1 MKKAFIIIA
10 AISLMLCFC
19 VSVSAAETTYRIE
32 EGKMSLQLPDSW
44 VVYTR
49 DMPKEDANIAA
60 YYTNH
65 TEMIAYMEKYKV
77 YMEALPNE
85 KMMIGIKIWPAE
97 ELSNQF
103 RELLGTEDKI
113 EREKKLTDMMDN
125 APAGDVQLVGLY
137 ESNPGGS
144 SNWLYLENTIATE
157 HYVVDQYI
165 AVVGDK
171 AVFVYGV
178 PTEDYMLSA
187 DNKAILEQVLGKIVY
202 DKSVMTSSSP
212 APKQETTPQSPSQQD
227 SFANQNN
234 QTTART
240 GLDMRTILLIGLAVV
255 VVSVVA
261 IVGMKLLRKKK
272 SL

>member
-19 VSVSAAETTYRIE
+19 VSVSAAETNYRIE

-103 RELLGTEDKI
+103 GNCWAPRTKLSVKKI
-113 EREKKLTDMMDN
+113 N
-125 APAGDVQLVGLY
+125 
-137 ESNPGGS
+137 
-144 SNWLYLENTIATE
+144 
-157 HYVVDQYI
+157 
-165 AVVGDK
+165 
-171 AVFVYGV
+171 
-178 PTEDYMLSA
+178 
-187 DNKAILEQVLGKIVY
+187 
-202 DKSVMTSSSP
+202 
-212 APKQETTPQSPSQQD
+212 
-227 SFANQNN
+227 
-234 QTTART
+234 
-240 GLDMRTILLIGLAVV
+240 
-255 VVSVVA
+255 
-261 IVGMKLLRKKK
+261 
-272 SL
+272 